1 MSLHIIMNYCVA
13 EDLKL
18 TLLVIMSIAEKWIT
32 FLRFG
37 INNIIMDS
45 ISTTVQLI
53 IFLKFRIDNITRDSI
68 STAVQ
73 LHF

>member
-1 MSLHIIMNYCVA
+1 MSLHIVMNYCVA

-18 TLLVIMSIAEKWIT
+18 TLLVIMSIPEKWIT

-37 INNIIMDS
+37 INIIMDS
-45 ISTTVQLI
+45 LSTTVQLI